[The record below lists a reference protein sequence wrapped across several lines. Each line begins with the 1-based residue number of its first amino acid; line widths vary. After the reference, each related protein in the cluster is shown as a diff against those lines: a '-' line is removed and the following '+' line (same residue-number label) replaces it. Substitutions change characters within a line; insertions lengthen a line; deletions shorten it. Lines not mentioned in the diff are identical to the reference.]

1 MHRSFLRWRV
11 PAALRGF
18 TLVELLVAL
27 AVMALLALLGWRGLD
42 GMVRTHEHTRARSQA
57 HAVLQTALAQWGAD
71 LDALQPLEHTSALE
85 WDGQVLRLTRRAS
98 VWPDPGVIVVAWT
111 RRNHQGQ
118 PMWLRWQSP
127 PLQTLG
133 QWQQAWDSAAQWA
146 RNPGDAE
153 RAGEVAILPL
163 EQWRLLYYRGGA
175 WSNPQSSATSASAS
189 TTEPAAGAAATPR
202 TPLPEGV
209 RLEITLPPGVALQG
223 TLTYDWF
230 NPTSPSVP

>member
-1 MHRSFLRWRV
+1 
-11 PAALRGF
+11 
-18 TLVELLVAL
+18 
-27 AVMALLALLGWRGLD
+27 
-42 GMVRTHEHTRARSQA
+42 
-57 HAVLQTALAQWGAD
+57 
-71 LDALQPLEHTSALE
+71 
-85 WDGQVLRLTRRAS
+85 
-98 VWPDPGVIVVAWT
+98 
-111 RRNHQGQ
+111 
-118 PMWLRWQSP
+118 MWLRWQSP

-153 RAGEVAILPL
+153 RVGEVAILPL